1 MNKWKRII
9 FLIFIEVFLVSF
21 HVLAKQNYLVMIGN
35 EKYTAKDFKWW
46 WEHWSNPGQPLIENI
61 DPYVKWLLFLKEA
74 EKMRLEEDP
83 IYHKRLMFFLKPRVL
98 LRLQYDEVESKIK
111 ITEKDLKDFYY
122 KEFSPI
128 FFIKTFYFT
137 KEEDALK
144 FRKKIKS
151 IENCKKVFEK
161 YKNTKISSKVRPW
174 NLPENMREVFCKLRK
189 PQIIGPLK
197 CKKMWKVICVE
208 KIEKGNE
215 KDCEKIKNGL
225 KEVFKKEKRNELTDK
240 LISALKKKYKIVL
253 NEDLLKKITL
263 EEPSEDIKDK
273 ILLQIEDRFLTVEN
287 FYKILS
293 KEAKLRH
300 KIINKN
306 DPKSIEK
313 FKRFVINS
321 IIAQNLID
329 IEALNR
335 GYEKKEPLKSQYE
348 FYKKDLLVRGFIDYI
363 IVPNIKITE
372 DEIREYYERYKK
384 DYDITETVT
393 AIIVKTREE
402 PLIRKIERER
412 KKGKSLESILKELG
426 FEDFIVKKDIN
437 KFSSEIKNILNS
449 MKPGEIKKIKINGKF
464 YLIKVI
470 DKEVNRGYTYEKLKP
485 HIKQILEE
493 EKYKEEENKIYKL
506 LKKEYNVKINYK
518 EWEKLKK
525 ELSQKEHK
533 NG

>member
-1 MNKWKRII
+1 MNKWKKII

-35 EKYTAKDFKWW
+35 EKYTAEDFKWW
-46 WEHWSNPGQPLIENI
+46 WKHWSNPGQPLIKNI

-83 IYHKRLMFFLKPRVL
+83 GYQKRLMFFLKPRAL

-111 ITEKDLKDFYY
+111 ITEEDLKDFYY

-144 FRKKIKS
+144 FREKIKS
-151 IENCKKVFEK
+151 IEDCKKVFEE
-161 YKNTKISSKVRPW
+161 YKDTKSNFKVRPW
-174 NLPENMREVFCKLRK
+174 NLPENVKEVFYKLKK

-197 CKKMWKVICVE
+197 WNNTWRVVCIE
-208 KIEKGNE
+208 KIEKGDK
-215 KDCEKIKNGL
+215 KDFERIQNSL
-225 KEVFKKEKRNELTDK
+225 KRILKKRKRGELTDK
-240 LISALKKKYKIVL
+240 LVSALKKKYKIIL
-253 NEDLLKKITL
+253 NENLLKKITL
-263 EEPSEDIKDK
+263 KEPSEEIKDK
-273 ILLQIEDRFLTVEN
+273 ILLQIEDRFLTVED

-313 FKRFVINS
+313 FKRFVIDS

-384 DYDITETVT
+384 DYEITEAVT
-393 AIIVKTREE
+393 AIIVKTGEE
-402 PLIRKIERER
+402 SLIKKIERER
-412 KKGKSLESILKELG
+412 KKGKSLESILKEFG

-437 KFSSEIKNILNS
+437 KFSSEVKNILNS
-449 MKPGEIKKIKINGKF
+449 MKPGEIKKVKINGKF

-485 HIKQILEE
+485 HIKQILEK
-493 EKYKEEENKIYKL
+493 EKYKEEENKIYEL

-518 EWEKLKK
+518 EWERLKK
-525 ELSQKEHK
+525 ELFQKRA
-533 NG
+533 